1 MVAKGIVK
9 HISHISILILIYNG
23 EKFIKGVELVSS
35 FKFQVSG
42 FRFQVSGF
50 RFQVSGCGLNCVK
63 PFPAAQEIPTSSD
76 DNCSQMRGRI
86 ARFTSQWNSYLEYY
100 TS

>member
-9 HISHISILILIYNG
+9 QISHISILILIYNG

-63 PFPAAQEIPTSSD
+63 
-76 DNCSQMRGRI
+76 R
-86 ARFTSQWNSYLEYY
+86 
-100 TS
+100 